1 MGWTRGKSGVSCVIP
16 YIALKITRVPL
27 PNYSCSRKVYTSLNI
42 RSGGFLGGGD
52 LFKES
57 SVDYLKDSFSHTLAP
72 ATCHYLKINVDFLAD
87 VIMDSQYVL

>member
-1 MGWTRGKSGVSCVIP
+1 MTPCK
-16 YIALKITRVPL
+16 ALKITRVPL

-42 RSGGFLGGGD
+42 RSGEFLGGGD
-52 LFKES
+52 ISKKSGIDF
-57 SVDYLKDSFSHTLAP
+57 LKDVFSQVLTP